1 MNLEDLLAAWGRG
14 WAASRATPAPEPL
27 GEGAWRIKVGLP
39 GHRRRDLLPAW
50 PPDRLRAWADGVAAP
65 GAWIKALADPAT
77 LALPAAWVMQPTEY
91 LMSTPLQAT
100 APPALTPGYRAE
112 LTAGAAALECHVL
125 AADGQ
130 LAAQARVGLA
140 GPHAV
145 FDQVVTQETHRR
157 RGLARHAMALLAG
170 AALDRGAREGLLVA
184 TADGRALYAA
194 QGWRLDSPMT
204 AACVPE
210 AVA

>member
-50 PPDRLRAWADGVAAP
+50 SPARLGAWADGVAGP

-77 LALPAAWVMQPTEY
+77 LALPAAWVKQPTEY

-100 APPALTPGYRAE
+100 APPALAPGYRAV

-125 AADGQ
+125 AANGQ

-145 FDQVVTQETHRR
+145 FDQVATQK
-157 RGLARHAMALLAG
+157 
-170 AALDRGAREGLLVA
+170 
-184 TADGRALYAA
+184 
-194 QGWRLDSPMT
+194 PT
-204 AACVPE
+204 AAAAWPGMRWRCWP
-210 AVA
+210 APPSTAAHARACSSPPRTAARCTRPRAGGSIRR